1 MGADSLHR
9 EKLHGLQV
17 RAPIRTYPSP
27 NPVLATQP
35 IQTTMAVGLRPS
47 FHGPR
52 RNYGLIIPVTD
63 QDNWC
68 WCRRFVRALVC
79 TGLLNLAR
87 DDQLP
92 GEPAPLPRRV
102 GHARHSDGLYP
113 TQLGTTP
120 QAHEVSCAHLLMCHG
135 AAGCFQ
141 RCIGHGRR
149 HFRGRCL
156 PTPRRE
162 QILLTAIHTSSTRRV
177 QNGQAR
183 SRCV

>member
-1 MGADSLHR
+1 ML
-9 EKLHGLQV
+9 V
-17 RAPIRTYPSP
+17 
-27 NPVLATQP
+27 
-35 IQTTMAVGLRPS
+35 
-47 FHGPR
+47 
-52 RNYGLIIPVTD
+52 
-63 QDNWC
+63 
-68 WCRRFVRALVC
+68 CRLFVRALVC

-162 QILLTAIHTSSTRRV
+162 QILLTAIHTSSTRRINPYYAEV
-177 QNGQAR
+177 LENLRQRFQQVAIFYISNLEPRISQIHGDCPAQAR
-183 SRCV
+183 RGRASKKGAMLGGVFYIVGFLHTCVIYACI